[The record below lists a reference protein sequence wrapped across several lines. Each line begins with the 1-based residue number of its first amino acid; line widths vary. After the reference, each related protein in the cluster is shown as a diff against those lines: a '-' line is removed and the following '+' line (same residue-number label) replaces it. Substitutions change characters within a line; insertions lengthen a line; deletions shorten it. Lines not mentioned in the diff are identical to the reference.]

1 MVRDSSHRLQG
12 FITCTTFTNWQ
23 SSFRWDSV
31 HDSAFAYDDEKL
43 AQDMVDGRRQ
53 FDHDGSLAAGLQS
66 TVRCGDP
73 WNEGI
78 VWPRIAEISLLGG
91 LGCGKALLSLAL
103 EKLET
108 MKPSANQN
116 YDYVVLQATENS
128 IPFYESMG
136 FVRVGCIT
144 RDEGFEAKKKKKR
157 NLSVASSSST
167 ESEDEPESVT
177 KIEGKSQA
185 NALSSP
191 PEIVSSAVI
200 TYDVERAGETV
211 TEIAKKLN
219 ACPLDIVFLNQYIYK
234 DITQR
239 SYLMKGTKL
248 FVSSEA
254 TKRDAIS
261 LATGKSDLSKN
272 SDAPHW
278 YIAKE
283 NDTPR
288 MIAKKFQVKCD
299 ELVAANRERLPELIA
314 ISRLKEGTRIKVSHF
329 HIHDDQ
335 HVPYCHWTFPDDTFE
350 QNEPS
355 YMMAR
360 RLNRCAG
367 INANLKPVEKSLA
380 VPVKKFVRPPNSLYA
395 MVTAPPMSKTPQ
407 SKKTPKKIVGEPQ
420 KPKRPLSGYILFCNE
435 HRPKV
440 IKSGLSAA
448 ALSKILA
455 SDWKALSD
463 EEKAPYESRHEIER
477 VKYQKAL
484 EKYKKDL
491 DDFYKAHPELSPSDV
506 KSGSGTS
513 NTLFNKVVK
522 LKLGAIPESHKRFTY
537 FYVLTYIP
545 DLQWCHLAPMRNAG
559 KWGDEKP
566 KAEGRPIWML
576 VDESEGMEV
585 DISASFCIPVASKA
599 MKKTV
604 DADEEQWDIYES
616 GSAEAIVVTTG
627 TVATKKALA
636 PIFTNRASDG
646 IMDKKEEAVEVPMK
660 IQCRSATKPLTG
672 TVERKRKR
680 SSPVDANKDKKMET
694 PSKQVFESISNIRL
708 ETRPRGAHRDL
719 PHRKATSGSFDKS
732 HSAPNKAGFQLP
744 KKSGKKDMKTEKT
757 VLKKKAAEALNK
769 ASPVKKSN
777 DGESS
782 SKPSAQSPRCRGV
795 YRKLPHRRAA
805 PTFFEDPS
813 PTPKKKPRKDASS
826 PAATS
831 KALDESPRFRGVHRE
846 LPPRRA
852 APTFSFAD
860 PTPSPLKKYSS
871 RKSMSTSKPSP
882 VALAESPSFGGVRR
896 ELPRRKAAPD
906 FD

>member
-1 MVRDSSHRLQG
+1 
-12 FITCTTFTNWQ
+12 
-23 SSFRWDSV
+23 
-31 HDSAFAYDDEKL
+31 
-43 AQDMVDGRRQ
+43 
-53 FDHDGSLAAGLQS
+53 
-66 TVRCGDP
+66 
-73 WNEGI
+73 
-78 VWPRIAEISLLGG
+78 
-91 LGCGKALLSLAL
+91 
-103 EKLET
+103 
-108 MKPSANQN
+108 
-116 YDYVVLQATENS
+116 
-128 IPFYESMG
+128 
-136 FVRVGCIT
+136 
-144 RDEGFEAKKKKKR
+144 
-157 NLSVASSSST
+157 
-167 ESEDEPESVT
+167 
-177 KIEGKSQA
+177 
-185 NALSSP
+185 
-191 PEIVSSAVI
+191 
-200 TYDVERAGETV
+200 V

-219 ACPLDIVFLNQYIYK
+219 VCPFDIVFLNQYVYK

-248 FVSSEA
+248 FVPSEA

-261 LATGKSDLSKN
+261 LASEKTDLSRN
-272 SDAPHW
+272 SDAPQW

-299 ELVAANRERLPELIA
+299 ELVAANQERLPELIA

-335 HVPYCHWTFPDDTFE
+335 HVPYCHWTFPDDAFE

-360 RLNRCAG
+360 RLNRRTG
-367 INANLKPVEKSLA
+367 IHANLKPVEKSLA

-395 MVTAPPMSKTPQ
+395 MVTAPTMAKTPQ
-407 SKKTPKKIVGEPQ
+407 NKKTPKKTTGEPQ
-420 KPKRPLSGYILFCNE
+420 KPKRPLSGYILYCNE

-440 IKSGLSAA
+440 MKAGQSAA
-448 ALSKILA
+448 VLSKILA
-455 SDWKALSD
+455 SNWKALSD
-463 EEKAPYESRHEIER
+463 EEKAPYESRHEKER

-484 EKYKKDL
+484 AKYKENL
-491 DDFYKAHPELSPSDV
+491 DDFYKAHPELSPSES
-506 KSGSGTS
+506 KSGSGS
-513 NTLFNKVVK
+513 NNTLFNKVVK
-522 LKLGAIPESHKRFTY
+522 LKLGAIPDSHKGFTY

-604 DADEEQWDIYES
+604 DADEEQWDIFES
-616 GSAEAIVVTTG
+616 GPAKAMVVTTG
-627 TVATKKALA
+627 TVATKKMALA

-646 IMDKKEEAVEVPMK
+646 LIDKKKEAVELPMK

-680 SSPVDANKDKKMET
+680 SSSVSANKEKKAET
-694 PSKQVFESISNIRL
+694 PSKQVVDSVSNMRD
-708 ETRPRGAHRDL
+708 EKRPRGVYRVL
-719 PHRKATSGSFDKS
+719 PDRQASSGSLGES
-732 HSAPNKAGFQLP
+732 HPAPKKAGIQSP
-744 KKSGKKDMKTEKT
+744 NKSGKKFVKKEEA
-757 VLKKKAAEALNK
+757 VLKKKAAKALKK
-769 ASPVKKSN
+769 APPVKKSN
-777 DGESS
+777 GWESPSTPS
-782 SKPSAQSPRCRGV
+782 SALAESPRFRGV
-795 YRKLPHRRAA
+795 YRELPHRRAA
-805 PTFFEDPS
+805 PTFFEEPS
-813 PTPKKKPRKDASS
+813 PTPKKKPRKDAPS

-852 APTFSFAD
+852 APTFSNAD
-860 PTPSPLKKYSS
+860 PTRSPFRKCAS
-871 RKSMSTSKPSP
+871 RRSKSTSKPSP
-882 VALAESPSFGGVRR
+882 KALAESPSFRGVRR

-906 FD
+906 FDLMAQEGRSARSTPSKLDAANPLLLVANRGLRKA